1 MHYTLRLVGRRE
13 SMTPRRRGHIQLTQ
27 CTHISSTCMSY
38 TARHI
43 EKRHSPSHVAKSC
56 RVSQKTH
63 RITFDMDD
71 RKFVIQYH
79 SFFFVGH
86 SIGYTLIDND
96 DDNDDHYFEVSST
109 FQRKKLKSN
118 QVRFDWGIHLSV
130 EDRIS
135 NLKSNKIIK
144 NDNLISTRTSCVWRW
159 AVQT

>member
-1 MHYTLRLVGRRE
+1 
-13 SMTPRRRGHIQLTQ
+13 
-27 CTHISSTCMSY
+27 MSY

-43 EKRHSPSHVAKSC
+43 EKRDSPSHVAKSC

-79 SFFFVGH
+79 SFFFVSH

-96 DDNDDHYFEVSST
+96 DDNDDHYFEASST

-118 QVRFDWGIHLSV
+118 QVRFD
-130 EDRIS
+130 
-135 NLKSNKIIK
+135 
-144 NDNLISTRTSCVWRW
+144 
-159 AVQT
+159 